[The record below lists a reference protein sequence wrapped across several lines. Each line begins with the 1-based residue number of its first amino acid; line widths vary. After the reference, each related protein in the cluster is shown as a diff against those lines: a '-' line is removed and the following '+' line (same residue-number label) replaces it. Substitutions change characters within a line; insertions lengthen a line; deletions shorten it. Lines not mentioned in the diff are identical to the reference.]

1 MTGSPDRADRWS
13 APEGTFTDPATAAN
27 DMDALVLHRIAA
39 CRAGQGGQPVAIGLA
54 GAQGSGKST
63 VAARLT
69 TRLAADGLRA
79 AVLSL
84 DDHYLTQAER
94 ASLGRTV
101 HPLLQTRGVPGTH
114 DVALARRTIDTLLR
128 GQGAVS
134 APRFDKTRDDRAPPA
149 AWPRQQAP
157 LDVLLLEGWCVGARP
172 MPDAALDHPVNA
184 LERNEDGDG
193 RWRRHVNA
201 ALRSD
206 YAPLFGRLQSLVLLR
221 APGFACV
228 HAWRMQQERGL
239 DWAAD
244 GRHAMMDEA
253 GLHRFI
259 AHYERLTR
267 WMLADEPADLVI
279 DLAADRRPLRWRP
292 GRR

>member
-1 MTGSPDRADRWS
+1 MTDPWAVPD
-13 APEGTFTDPATAAN
+13 GTFADPATASDDA
-27 DMDALVLHRIAA
+27 DALVLHRIAA
-39 CRAGQGGQPVAIGLA
+39 CRAGQGGPVAIGLA

-63 VAARLT
+63 MAARLA
-69 TRLAADGLRA
+69 TRLKAGGLRT

-84 DDHYLTQAER
+84 DDVYLSRAER

-114 DVALARRTIDTLLR
+114 DVALAGRTIDELLD
-128 GQGAVS
+128 GHGTVAV
-134 APRFDKTRDDRAPPA
+134 PRFDKTRDDRAPPA
-149 AWPRQQAP
+149 AWPRHQAP
-157 LDVLLLEGWCVGARP
+157 LDVVLLEGWCVGARP
-172 MPDAALDHPVNA
+172 MLDADLGHPVNT
-184 LERNEDGDG
+184 LERDEDDDG

-206 YAPLFGRLQSLVLLR
+206 YASLFGRLQLLVLLR

-239 DWAAD
+239 DWAAN
-244 GRHAMMDEA
+244 GAAEMMDEA

-279 DLAADRRPLRWRP
+279 DITADRRPLRWRP